1 MRTDILNA
9 LNWINY
15 AAAQTNITASNFGKI
30 TGTGAARVAQVQARF
45 SF

>member
-1 MRTDILNA
+1 VRTDILNA

-15 AAAQTNITASNFGKI
+15 AAVQTNIAASDFGKI
-30 TGTGAARVAQVQARF
+30 TGTGAARVAQLQARF